1 MKITKI
7 LAAEATPAK
16 VILER
21 AAHVA
26 LTTAERKHL
35 PTTITVGDVV
45 YEVEVEQDRA
55 LQVGEVLI
63 DEAGQFLVIDPAVE
77 NVLKIH
83 GDQELVAEAALAL
96 LNRGIPVAQA
106 DNAFMVLNDPAIAK
120 VFTMIGLEYEVLDTV
135 FDPIRPPKRH
145 GGCGCGGHGHGQGE
159 GCGCGG
165 HGHHHHEHGEGCGCG
180 GHGHHHEHGEGCG
193 CGGHGHHHHEHGEGC
208 GCGGHGHHHHEHGEG
223 CGCGGH
229 GHHHHDH
236 EHGEECGC
244 GCGGHHD
251 HHHHHH
257 H

>member
-26 LTTAERKHL
+26 LTTAERKQL
-35 PTTITVGDVV
+35 PATITVGEDV
-45 YEVEVEQDRA
+45 YEVEVKQDRV
-55 LQVGEVLI
+55 LQVGEVMI
-63 DEAGQFLVIDPAVE
+63 DEEGRFIVIDPAVE

-120 VFTMIGLEYEVLDTV
+120 VLSMIGLEYEVLDTV
-135 FDPIRPPKRH
+135 FDPIRPPKHH
-145 GGCGCGGHGHGQGE
+145 GGC
-159 GCGCGG
+159 
-165 HGHHHHEHGEGCGCG
+165 
-180 GHGHHHEHGEGCG
+180 GCG

-229 GHHHHDH
+229 GHHHDH